1 MISALAASL
10 GLEIT
15 QPAFWMPLLMMVLLL
30 ALILG
35 GTLFDGF
42 DIGVGVLLR
51 TAPASE
57 RPAMMVGLSPWRDA
71 NEFWLL
77 LALGLFLSAFPLAWG
92 AMLAHLYVPL
102 MVTIVGVVLRSVA
115 FEFRIRAA
123 TELRAKWINRFWF
136 GSVLTAFGHGMMLAA
151 IATSYQKDAP
161 SIWFGLF
168 IGVCAVAGY
177 ALLGACWMVMRT
189 RGVLQSLSVAWARHS
204 IRWTAAGMAA
214 IAIALGLSN
223 PAIFYKWSSSTNL
236 ALASLVW
243 VIMLGCFV
251 SLDMILTRVTQP
263 KYEMLSW
270 MPFSFCLI
278 LFILM
283 LGGLSYSMFPF
294 VILDN
299 LTLWDAAASINALQL
314 VLAATIVAVPVMLVF
329 NLLGYRR
336 LFGKA
341 VKV

>member
-136 GSVLTAFGHGMMLAA
+136 GSVLTAFGHGMLLAA

>member
-10 GLEIT
+10 GLGVT
-15 QPAFWMPLLMMVLLL
+15 QPDFWMPLLMMLLLL

-71 NEFWLL
+71 NEFWFL
-77 LALGLFLSAFPLAWG
+77 LAIGLFLSAFPLAWG
-92 AMLAHLYVPL
+92 AMLAHLYFP
-102 MVTIVGVVLRSVA
+102 MTITIAGVVLRSVS

-123 TELRAKWINRFWF
+123 SEHRAKWINRFWF
-136 GSVLTAFGHGMMLAA
+136 GSVLTAFGHGMLLAS
-151 IATSYQKDAP
+151 IATGYQKDGP
-161 SIWFGLF
+161 SIWFGVF
-168 IGVCAVAGY
+168 IGICAIAGY

-214 IAIALGLSN
+214 VSIALGLSN

-236 ALASLVW
+236 ALAASVW
-243 VIMLGCFV
+243 VVMLGCFV
-251 SLDMILTRVTQP
+251 SIDMILSRVTQP

-270 MPFSFCLI
+270 MPFSFCLV
-278 LFILM
+278 LFVLM
-283 LGGLSYSMFPF
+283 LGGLTYSMFPF
-294 VILDN
+294 VILDQ
-299 LTLWDAAASINALQL
+299 LTLWDAAASVDALQL
-314 VLAATIVAVPVMLVF
+314 VLAATIVAVPVMLIF

-336 LFGKA
+336 LFGQA
-341 VKV
+341 G

>member
-1 MISALAASL
+1 MINALAASL

-15 QPAFWMPLLMMVLLL
+15 QSAFWMPLLMMVLLM
-30 ALILG
+30 ALTLG

-42 DIGVGVLLR
+42 DIGVGILLR

-102 MVTIVGVVLRSVA
+102 MVTIVGVVLRSVS

-123 TELRAKWINRFWF
+123 AELRAKWINRFWF
-136 GSVLTAFGHGMMLAA
+136 GSVLTAFGHGMLLAA

-314 VLAATIVAVPVMLVF
+314 VLAATIVAIPVMLVF